1 MKEFN
6 EILTHLRKEKRI
18 TMEQLAEDLKE
29 YGVTPSKS
37 MISRWENGL
46 ADPSMTYIRILSK
59 YFNVSLDFLL
69 GMSDESYKPISNSKS
84 SEPSSLPKVNSSIID
99 NPAIVVQKKYIDS
112 LTVYGKV
119 CAGDGIEALENPID
133 EIGDPYYRIK
143 QEKFALLV
151 DGDSMNNVVDDGMYA
166 IIEKRPIVSNG
177 EIAVVLIDNE
187 VGMLKR
193 FYRLDDMVILRPD
206 SSNPDHKPL
215 TFVGEEINSLK
226 ILGRYLGCVSPMER
240 LL

>member
-1 MKEFN
+1 MEKKLDKQIFSKNLKYLRIKSGRTQDELAEVLNTTRSNITSWEIAKSAPNMFGIYKSIADLFN
-6 EILTHLRKEKRI
+6 VTVDNLFFTDLTLQDFKIAPTCLTHSQI
-18 TMEQLAEDLKE
+18 
-29 YGVTPSKS
+29 
-37 MISRWENGL
+37 
-46 ADPSMTYIRILSK
+46 
-59 YFNVSLDFLL
+59 
-69 GMSDESYKPISNSKS
+69 
-84 SEPSSLPKVNSSIID
+84 SSI
-99 NPAIVVQKKYIDS
+99 
-112 LTVYGKV
+112 TVYGKV
-119 CAGDGIEALENPID
+119 CAGNGIEALENPID

-151 DGDSMNNVVDDGMYA
+151 DGDSMNNIVDDGMYA

-206 SSNPDHKPL
+206 SSNPNHKPL

-226 ILGRYLGCVSPMER
+226 ILGRYLGCVSPMEK

>member
-1 MKEFN
+1 MEEQMNISIGNRLKKLRLDNNFS
-6 EILTHLRKEKRI
+6 RKEVSKRLNI
-18 TMEQLAEDLKE
+18 HETTLKRYEDGDIKKLSLDTFKILASF
-29 YGVTPSKS
+29 YGVEPYNIIGLENLTTNKDDLNKIEKLQTPCQTKEQQTSH
-37 MISRWENGL
+37 
-46 ADPSMTYIRILSK
+46 
-59 YFNVSLDFLL
+59 
-69 GMSDESYKPISNSKS
+69 
-84 SEPSSLPKVNSSIID
+84 
-99 NPAIVVQKKYIDS
+99 

-143 QEKFALLV
+143 EEKFALLV

-193 FYRLDDMVILRPD
+193 FYQLDDMVILRPD
-206 SSNPDHKPL
+206 SSNSDHKPL
-215 TFVGEEINSLK
+215 TFVGEEINALK
-226 ILGRYLGCVSPMER
+226 ILGRYLGCVSPMEK

>member
-6 EILTHLRKEKRI
+6 EILTHLRKKKRI
-18 TMEQLAEDLKE
+18 TMEQLVDDLKE

-59 YFNVSLDFLL
+59 YFDVSLDYLL
-69 GMSDESYKPISNSKS
+69 GMSDESTELSENLETTNSMITNPIVQT
-84 SEPSSLPKVNSSIID
+84 PIQSI
-99 NPAIVVQKKYIDS
+99 
-112 LTVYGKV
+112 TVYGKV

-133 EIGDPYYRIK
+133 QIGDPYYRIK
-143 QEKFALLV
+143 KEKFALQV
-151 DGDSMNNVVDDGMYA
+151 CGDSMNNVVSDGMYA
-166 IIEKRPIVSNG
+166 VIEKTPVVNNG
-177 EIAVVLIDNE
+177 EIAVVMIDNDIA
-187 VGMLKR
+187 MLKR
-193 FYRLDDMVILRPD
+193 FYQFDDMVILRPD
-206 SSNPDHKPL
+206 SINPEHKPL

-226 ILGRYLGCVSPMER
+226 ILGRYLGYVTPMEN